1 MLPAFPINNTRGKKK
16 SKTFLTCNQKFKYNE
31 GNNQAFSL
39 LFVLNNLLHSEIHVF
54 IMWLFFLNCLG
65 RSFNTSTFNNKGTLE
80 NFSLCVRWAKRFD
93 TMTFNAAVIQEK
105 WYTGYHNQP
114 WPECW
119 SPLRPL
125 QECCPS
131 TRLAFRPWR
140 QKLSS
145 MGLATVPPCLGHLFS
160 QEKLSKSCRCSF

>member
-1 MLPAFPINNTRGKKK
+1 MLPALPINNTRGKKK

-39 LFVLNNLLHSEIHVF
+39 LFVLNNLLHGEIHVF

-65 RSFNTSTFNNKGTLE
+65 RCFNTSTFNNKGTLE
-80 NFSLCVRWAKRFD
+80 NLSLCVRWAKRFD

-119 SPLRPL
+119 STWLLPGAPTYGHCRNAALPLDLPFVLEARN
-125 QECCPS
+125 
-131 TRLAFRPWR
+131 
-140 QKLSS
+140 
-145 MGLATVPPCLGHLFS
+145 
-160 QEKLSKSCRCSF
+160 